1 MRESFKYDQVNK
13 ALRGRLDHQLRQRRE
28 RGDNLIDIAFWIRQ
42 QTGIKVTPESIRV
55 WANRALA
62 ERVE

>member
-1 MRESFKYDQVNK
+1 MNERIKYDQINK
-13 ALRGRLDHQLRQRRE
+13 ALRGRLDYQLRTRRE

-62 ERVE
+62 EAVE

>member
-1 MRESFKYDQVNK
+1 MNERIKYDQINR
-13 ALRGRLDHQLRQRRE
+13 ALRGRLDYQLRTRRE